1 MIDPKELRIGNYVNN
16 TQFGHHVKKTVYAKV
31 LGYVPAWGIYVGFN
45 DPFVGVWTQTHMDNH
60 LEPIPLT
67 QEVLEKCGF
76 RYGEITP
83 CQSSKTLDALVKF
96 SFWIEPR
103 DNDFIYHWI
112 GGNITITTLHQLQNL
127 YFAITG
133 DELNIKL

>member
-67 QEVLEKCGF
+67 QELLEKCGF
-76 RYGEITP
+76 EP
-83 CQSSKTLDALVKF
+83 FLNMLVKGG
-96 SFWIEPR
+96 
-103 DNDFIYHWI
+103 I
-112 GGNITITTLHQLQNL
+112 GWTEGDSLIQICEGMGAVECTTLHQLQNL
-127 YFAITG
+127 YFALTG
-133 DELNIKL
+133 EELNIKL